1 MFKWESLFC
10 EKQVL
15 CFFFLKDFCH
25 LCCWW
30 IWGGLQFASRICDLV
45 VLRLFAWGI
54 ESKEKSPLAHD
65 FPSPLI
71 TFNDDQRGG
80 YWVLLS
86 LIWRMVWMLYYG
98 IRRKRERDRRR
109 TTLRRNRVF
118 LYKMQNN
125 GQQKKNS
132 SVLLYCRPLGKEKR
146 KLTVEFTFQSPQIST
161 ECPPLLLL
169 FVFFADFSPPENHNP
184 LKNSFVSFKRSSIG
198 NSNWRFWPK
207 AKYC

>member
-1 MFKWESLFC
+1 MCKWESLFC

-15 CFFFLKDFCH
+15 CFFFFLKDFCH

-30 IWGGLQFASRICDLV
+30 IWGGLQQFASRICDLV

-80 YWVLLS
+80 YCS
-86 LIWRMVWMLYYG
+86 LWYGEWSECCTMPSEENEKEEIGERLYDVIEFSFTKCKTMG
-98 IRRKRERDRRR
+98 SRRKIP
-109 TTLRRNRVF
+109 LFFV
-118 LYKMQNN
+118 
-125 GQQKKNS
+125 
-132 SVLLYCRPLGKEKR
+132 CRPLGKEKR

-161 ECPPLLLL
+161 ECPPL